1 MWIESRNQR
10 KIPSNISVLQSP
22 KLKPFQNTL
31 DGRLKELQ
39 ASQPPFK
46 KQSDALSVNDEKE
59 MWTKGVLGTHSP
71 EAAKNT
77 LLFLSGKLFVLRGGQ
92 ELRALSH
99 DQIEFEER
107 PDGTMRV
114 TYKEKVSKTNQGGLK
129 RRKTE
134 CKVVHHIED
143 PLDERSFYFI
153 YNVYVSKWLVKCVFK

>member
-1 MWIESRNQR
+1 M
-10 KIPSNISVLQSP
+10 
-22 KLKPFQNTL
+22 KPFQNTL

-71 EAAKNT
+71 EAVT
-77 LLFLSGKLFVLRGGQ
+77 SISVGKLFVLRGSQ

-143 PLDERSFYFI
+143 LLDERSFSFM
-153 YNVYVSKWLVKCVFK
+153 YNFYVSKWLVKCVFK

>member
-1 MWIESRNQR
+1 M
-10 KIPSNISVLQSP
+10 
-22 KLKPFQNTL
+22 KPFQNTL

-71 EAAKNT
+71 EAVT
-77 LLFLSGKLFVLRGGQ
+77 SISVGKLFVLRGSQ